1 MNEQLFKTEFDK
13 AWAQLESNM
22 AHHIHDKEA
31 TQTAFGFTFKS
42 TVPVAQIENLE
53 SKLKHAYMNESR
65 GFCDLYI
72 SCVNIP
78 RTVSIEPFDW
88 SKANVVEQRG
98 NYSRY

>member
-1 MNEQLFKTEFDK
+1 MSEELFKKEFDK

-22 AHHIHDKEA
+22 EHHLHDKDA

-53 SKLKHAYMNESR
+53 SKLKHAYLNESR
-65 GFCDLYI
+65 GFCDSQI

-78 RTVSIEPFDW
+78 RTLSSELFDW